1 MTDTQPGRQR
11 EAVSNPTRDPMRDG
25 LAAGWKHI
33 DASRLQADTMLE
45 ADVVIIGSGAGG
57 GIAAELLSD
66 AGLKVIL
73 VEEGPLMTT
82 SDFRMRESEAYPQL
96 YQESAARKTVD
107 KAITILQGRCV
118 GGSTTVNW
126 TSSFRTP
133 PTTLAYWQEALG
145 LRQLSVES
153 MAPWFAAMEDRL
165 GVRPWPVEPNANNGL
180 LAQGAEKV
188 GVPTH
193 VIPRNVR
200 GCWNLGYCGMGCPIG
215 AKQSMLVTSIPA
227 ALARGAVLISRLRAD
242 RLIFSPQQRIVG
254 LKGLAMQADGVRP
267 SRINVRIRARHF
279 VLAGG
284 AVGSPALLLRSK
296 APDPHGLLG
305 QRTFLH
311 PTLVSAGVFSQ
322 RVDGYAGAPQTIYS
336 DHYLEQFAVD
346 GPLGFK
352 LETPPLHPVLYST
365 TLQGFGAQHADKMR
379 DFPHA
384 QVLIALVRDGFHPQS
399 LGGRVRLRSDGSP
412 ALDYPLNEVFWEAA
426 RRALLAMA
434 EIQFAAGAKR
444 VTPVHEGTL
453 GYSSWAEA
461 KRGIADLPLKPLA
474 CRIVS
479 AHVMGGCAMGATPER
494 GVVDPR
500 GRHFQIENLTVCDGS
515 LFPTSIGANPQ
526 LSIYG
531 LAARNISLLAAELQN
546 RPALA
551 IP

>member
-1 MTDTQPGRQR
+1 MTDPQPRQQ
-11 EAVSNPTRDPMRDG
+11 RDPLREG

-33 DASRLQADTMLE
+33 DASTLQADTLLE
-45 ADVVIIGSGAGG
+45 ADVAIIGSGAGG
-57 GIAAELLSD
+57 GVAAELLSH

-73 VEEGPLMTT
+73 VEEGPLMMT
-82 SDFRMRESEAYPQL
+82 SDFRMHEAEAYPQL

-133 PTTLAYWQEALG
+133 PTTLAFWQEALG
-145 LRQLSVES
+145 LQQLSVES
-153 MAPWFAAMEDRL
+153 MAPWFAAMEHRL
-165 GVRPWPVEPNANNGL
+165 GIRPWPVEPNANNGL
-180 LAQGAEKV
+180 LAQGAEKI
-188 GVPTH
+188 GVPVH
-193 VIPRNVR
+193 GIPRNVR
-200 GCWNLGYCGMGCPIG
+200 GCWNLGYCGMGCPVG
-215 AKQSMLVTSIPA
+215 AKQSMLVTTIPA
-227 ALARGAVLISRLRAD
+227 ALSRGAVLISRLRAE
-242 RLIFSPQQRIVG
+242 RLIFSPQQRIIG
-254 LKGLAMQADGVRP
+254 LKGRAMQPDGVRAG
-267 SRINVRIRARHF
+267 RISVRIRARHF

-284 AVGSPALLLRSK
+284 AVGSPALLLRSQ

-305 QRTFLH
+305 RRTFLH
-311 PTLVSAGVFSQ
+311 PTVVSAGVFEQ
-322 RVDGYAGAPQTIYS
+322 RVEGYAGAPQTIYS
-336 DHYLEQFAVD
+336 DHYLEQFPVD

-365 TLQGFGAQHADKMR
+365 TLQGFGEVHADKMR

-384 QVLIALVRDGFHPQS
+384 QVLIALLRDGFHRES
-399 LGGRVRLRSDGSP
+399 RGGRVRLRSDGSP

-434 EIQFAAGAKR
+434 EIQFAAGAQR

-453 GYSSWAEA
+453 GYASWAEA
-461 KRGIADLPLKPLA
+461 QRGIAALPLKPLA
-474 CRIVS
+474 CRVVS
-479 AHVMGGCAMGATPER
+479 AHVMGGCAMGDTPVR
-494 GVVDPR
+494 GVVDQR
-500 GRHFQIENLTVCDGS
+500 GRHFQIENLTICDGS
-515 LFPTSIGANPQ
+515 IFPTSIGANPQ

-546 RPALA
+546 RPAPA